1 MKTKVKVKVCGLTNR
16 EDVELAADLGARFLG
31 FIFYEKSPR
40 SIDRE
45 TFRQLRPHLP
55 SAERVYVQVR
65 PDPEEL
71 REARGEGFAF
81 FQMHFSIDEDLRLI
95 EEWAEIVSPKRL
107 WLAPR
112 IPPGRAFRPELLS
125 FAETF
130 LIDTFDENR
139 FGGTGQTGDW
149 KQYRDWAETWPDKLW
164 ILAGGL
170 NPRNIEMALKET
182 NALAVDVNSGV
193 EAEPGKKDPVLMRA
207 FFRKIALEEES

>member
-45 TFRQLRPHLP
+45 SFRRLRPPLP

-71 REARGEGFAF
+71 RMARGAGFAF
-81 FQMHFSIDEDLRLI
+81 FQLHFPIDEDLRVI

-112 IPPGRAFRPELLS
+112 IPPGTAFRQEWLS
-125 FAETF
+125 LADTF
-130 LIDTFDENR
+130 LIDTFDKDR

-149 KQYRDWAETWPDKLW
+149 KQYREWTESWPDKLW

-170 NPRNIEMALKET
+170 NPRNIQEALKVS
-182 NALAVDVNSGV
+182 NAPAVDVNSGI

-207 FFRKIALEEES
+207 FFRKIAQAEAG